1 LKERMSERIF
11 KFEDV
16 IFDTG
21 PLLLYLIG
29 SYDINAL
36 RLFIK
41 TADVNINGWG

>member
-1 LKERMSERIF
+1 MSERIF
-11 KFEDV
+11 KFEDA
-16 IFDTG
+16 IFDTE

-29 SYDINAL
+29 PYDINAL